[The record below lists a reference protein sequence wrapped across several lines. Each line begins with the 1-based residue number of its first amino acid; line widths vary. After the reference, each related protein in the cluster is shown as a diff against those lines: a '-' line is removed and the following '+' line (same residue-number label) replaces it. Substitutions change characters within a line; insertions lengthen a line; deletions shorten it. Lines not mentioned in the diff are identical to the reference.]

1 MSYISNGSSFPIK
14 MEVEREVGY
23 PKPIDCKY
31 NILIIKHFKKKKLLA
46 LKAKSKPVRIKKT
59 DKNYKVT
66 QIGYIVLVASIL
78 VQQTFRQLSSFW
90 ISISTPLNFL
100 KK

>member
-14 MEVEREVGY
+14 MEVEREVGD

-46 LKAKSKPVRIKKT
+46 LKAKSKQVRIKKT

-66 QIGYIVLVASIL
+66 QIGLVSSLL
-78 VQQTFRQLSSFW
+78 VHQTFRQLSSFW